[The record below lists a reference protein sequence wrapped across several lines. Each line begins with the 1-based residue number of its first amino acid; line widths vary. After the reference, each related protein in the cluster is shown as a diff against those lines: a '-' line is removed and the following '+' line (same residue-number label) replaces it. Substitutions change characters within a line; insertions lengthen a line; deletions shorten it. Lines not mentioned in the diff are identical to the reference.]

1 MRNLFADKKTKQF
14 PFKSDDVLI
23 LSKKILK
30 RRKDFFIELSDWLP
44 EKNKERTLIIVQGYF
59 SGVRQ
64 VFIADELGISTSLV
78 GKTIA
83 DVKPFIMNF
92 FEPTDD

>member
-14 PFKSDDVLI
+14 PFRSDDVLI

-83 DVKPFIMNF
+83 DIKPFVDKF
-92 FEPTDD
+92 FKQGEE